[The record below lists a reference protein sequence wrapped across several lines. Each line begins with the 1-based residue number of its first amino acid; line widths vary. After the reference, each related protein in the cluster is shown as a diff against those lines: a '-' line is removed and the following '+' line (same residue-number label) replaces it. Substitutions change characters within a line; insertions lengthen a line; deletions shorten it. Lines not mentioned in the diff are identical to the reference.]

1 MPRRGAR
8 RSFRLARNGIVR
20 FRTSFVDWTSSAAGG
35 SSSQRTIA
43 SKHGRNCFLNSA
55 VSSPQRPHAWPMDVQ
70 SMRPFTIGGGCR
82 GMTRPTRYDLVIR
95 CCARFFSGLLPDEG
109 ARQRLAGA
117 SGLSAGNA
125 FRLLEVIGA
134 NVQVLVTLSLRLGTR
149 TSWPTPS
156 RNSQSGTSG

>member
-8 RSFRLARNGIVR
+8 RSFRLARNGIMR

-82 GMTRPTRYDLVIR
+82 GMTRPTRYHLVIR
-95 CCARFFSGLLPDEG
+95 CCARFSPGYCRTRAHGSGLLRVRPIG
-109 ARQRLAGA
+109 RQRLRATG
-117 SGLSAGNA
+117 SYRGRMCRC
-125 FRLLEVIGA
+125 F
-134 NVQVLVTLSLRLGTR
+134 VTLSLRLGTR